1 MQQKPKAN
9 SVVTHSMQDGKIVF
23 NVLGA
28 GSFAFDPDKASAEN
42 RARAMIHGFVQRISD
57 GAARLRDTKTGQSAT
72 ASDKMAYMKRIA
84 DHYQSGATE
93 WRLTETSSGKRG
105 VDAGLVI
112 MAMIRALAGVKDVD
126 AAERIFAQQVTLG
139 KFPDRD
145 SAIKAWAES
154 RQVADAIKV
163 ILAERAAASANLDA
177 DAMLAELGLDPSEE
191 FPDGDDESDESEDNP
206 EDQPE

>member
-1 MQQKPKAN
+1 MQTKPKAN
-9 SVVTHSMQDGKIVF
+9 SVITHSMQDGKIVF

-57 GAARLRDTKTGQSAT
+57 GAARLKDTKNGASAT
-72 ASDKMAYMKRIA
+72 PAEKMGFMKRIA
-84 DHYQSGATE
+84 DHYMSGATE
-93 WRLTETSSGKRG
+93 WRLTETSTGKRS

-126 AAERIFAQQVTLG
+126 AAERIFAQQVTLK
-139 KFPDRD
+139 KFADRD
-145 SAIKAWAES
+145 AAIKAWAES

-163 ILAERAAASANLDA
+163 ILAERAAAAANLDA
-177 DAMLAELGLDPSEE
+177 DAMLAELGLD
-191 FPDGDDESDESEDNP
+191 DESDDDDETGED
-206 EDQPE
+206 ETGDDDTQPE

>member
-1 MQQKPKAN
+1 MQTKPKAN
-9 SVVTHSMQDGKIVF
+9 SVVTHSMQDGKVVF

-57 GAARLRDTKTGQSAT
+57 GAARLRDTKTGASASAAEKLT
-72 ASDKMAYMKRIA
+72 MMQRIA
-84 DHYQSGATE
+84 DHYMSGATE
-93 WRLTETSSGKRG
+93 WRLTETSSGKRAI
-105 VDAGLVI
+105 DAGLVI
-112 MAMIRALAGVKDVD
+112 MAMTRALAGVKDVD
-126 AAERIFAQQVTLG
+126 AAERIFAQQVTLK

-163 ILAERAAASANLDA
+163 ILAERAAAAANLDA
-177 DAMLAELGLDPSEE
+177 AAMLAELGM
-191 FPDGDDESDESEDNP
+191 GDDDSDD
-206 EDQPE
+206 DQDDEAPM

>member
-1 MQQKPKAN
+1 MQTKPKAN
-9 SVVTHSMQDGKIVF
+9 SVVTHSMQDGKVVF

-57 GAARLRDTKTGQSAT
+57 GAARLRDTKTGASASPAEKLT
-72 ASDKMAYMKRIA
+72 MMQRIA
-84 DHYQSGATE
+84 DHYMSGATE
-93 WRLTETSSGKRG
+93 WRLTETAVKRG
-105 VDAGLVI
+105 PDAGLVI
-112 MAMIRALAGVKDVD
+112 MAMIRALAGVADVD
-126 AAERIFAQQVTLG
+126 AAEAIFTRQVSLG

-163 ILAERAAASANLDA
+163 ILAERAAAAANLDA
-177 DAMLAELGLDPSEE
+177 DAMLAELGMGEDEG
-191 FPDGDDESDESEDNP
+191 DGEDD
-206 EDQPE
+206 DQDDTTE

>member
-1 MQQKPKAN
+1 MQSKPKAN
-9 SVVTHSMQDGKIVF
+9 SVVTHSMQDGKVVF

-57 GAARLRDTKTGQSAT
+57 GAARLRDTKTGASASVEEKF
-72 ASDKMAYMKRIA
+72 AMMKRIA

-93 WRLTETSSGKRG
+93 WRLTETPTKRG

-112 MAMIRALAGVKDVD
+112 MAMVRALAGVKDVD
-126 AAERIFAQQVTLG
+126 AAEAIFSKQVALG

-154 RQVADAIKV
+154 RQVADTIKV
-163 ILAERAAASANLDA
+163 ILAERAAAAANLDA
-177 DAMLAELGLDPSEE
+177 EAMLAELGV
-191 FPDGDDESDESEDNP
+191 DD
-206 EDQPE
+206 DQGE